1 MAEVRRR
8 LKSSAKDRPTRCQL
22 EELSKEDLINYALRL
37 EANNFQLK
45 NVLKKYLSKNP
56 DDQVFLKNLSL
67 TFGQEDQENKNAP
80 SISDDQTKCK
90 APTKKQRPFD
100 FQK

>member
-1 MAEVRRR
+1 MRRR
-8 LKSSAKDRPTRCQL
+8 LKASAKDRPTRCQL
-22 EELSKEDLINYALRL
+22 EELSKEDLINYVLRL

-67 TFGQEDQENKNAP
+67 TFSQEDQENKNAP